1 MKPSQLKEDQMIV
14 LKRGK
19 MQIRFVREYSTLSV
33 WANAAEE
40 EGFPESE
47 DNEIQITRGDTDSE
61 IDAQFDEI
69 MINNQ
74 GLLVVC
80 NTTTGAK

>member
-1 MKPSQLKEDQMIV
+1 VIGSGVDWFAVSK
-14 LKRGK
+14 
-19 MQIRFVREYSTLSV
+19 
-33 WANAAEE
+33 NA
-40 EGFPESE
+40 EGSPESE
-47 DNEIQITRGDTDSE
+47 DNEIQITRGDTNSE